1 MNNNDNWNLNEY
13 IAYWIK
19 YLERNIERFD
29 NSDPEKTKYSRQL
42 DELMIFKYG
51 ASVNIKLNHI
61 LQEIYNG
68 TYSDEHSANKH
79 KQTDISLIQQG
90 LSINPDDNPIVKSLS
105 NKNIFCI
112 QGPPGTGKT
121 TIITEIVLQLL
132 KANPD
137 SRILICSETHVA
149 VDNALLRITDEVKR
163 LNWNNIK
170 ICRYP
175 KYNNSTVIPEDN
187 CTSFSYH
194 LGIACNHIQRND
206 LNLAKNIASYIKN
219 ENGYDRE
226 FENLVISKMNVLGI
240 TCNQL
245 ARFKIAESLDIPY
258 DVAIIDE
265 VSKATFPEII
275 IPLNRCNKAI
285 FVGDPMQ
292 LPPTFCRE
300 EIEIMDILSEEQ
312 QETTDYIINKS
323 VVDRIFNNIDKD
335 SISFLDTQY
344 RMSKQIGD
352 IVSSLFYE
360 GKLKDGRKYSDQNS
374 VEWLNYRTEEKFPKK
389 PIQDGGVLQNEIEAS
404 IIIKTIQDRFANN
417 NNKFIAII
425 TPYIKQKRYIENL
438 LNKLN
443 ILDKKQYEVN
453 TIDAYQGREADIVF
467 ISFVRNTGS
476 GRFFSDLRRVNVAIS
491 RAKDKV
497 FFVGM
502 VQYLEQHLRKLLYL
516 VKNMHLVDITDDNEL
531 PIKLTEQSNQLEC

>member
-1 MNNNDNWNLNEY
+1 
-13 IAYWIK
+13 
-19 YLERNIERFD
+19 
-29 NSDPEKTKYSRQL
+29 
-42 DELMIFKYG
+42 
-51 ASVNIKLNHI
+51 
-61 LQEIYNG
+61 
-68 TYSDEHSANKH
+68 
-79 KQTDISLIQQG
+79 
-90 LSINPDDNPIVKSLS
+90 
-105 NKNIFCI
+105 
-112 QGPPGTGKT
+112 
-121 TIITEIVLQLL
+121 
-132 KANPD
+132 
-137 SRILICSETHVA
+137 
-149 VDNALLRITDEVKR
+149 
-163 LNWNNIK
+163 
-170 ICRYP
+170 
-175 KYNNSTVIPEDN
+175 
-187 CTSFSYH
+187 
-194 LGIACNHIQRND
+194 
-206 LNLAKNIASYIKN
+206 
-219 ENGYDRE
+219 
-226 FENLVISKMNVLGI
+226 
-240 TCNQL
+240 
-245 ARFKIAESLDIPY
+245 
-258 DVAIIDE
+258 
-265 VSKATFPEII
+265 
-275 IPLNRCNKAI
+275 
-285 FVGDPMQ
+285 
-292 LPPTFCRE
+292 
-300 EIEIMDILSEEQ
+300 MDILSEEQ
-312 QETTDYIINKS
+312 QETTEYIINKS

-389 PIQDGGVLQNEIEAS
+389 PIRDGGVLQNEIEAS